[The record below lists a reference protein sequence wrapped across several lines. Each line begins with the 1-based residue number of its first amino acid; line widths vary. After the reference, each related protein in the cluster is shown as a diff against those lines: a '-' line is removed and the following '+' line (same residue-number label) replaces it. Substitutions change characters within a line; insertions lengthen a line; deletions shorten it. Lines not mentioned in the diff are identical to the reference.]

1 MAEQTFGKTIT
12 DSVYYGENKSSRHD
26 FVGKSELTVT
36 ITLAEY
42 RMLVQQQGSYEKKL
56 KEKED
61 AYNKLWSEN
70 NKLKQTIE
78 TLRAGLAEDGE
89 E

>member
-12 DSVYYGENKSSRHD
+12 DSAYYGESKSSRHD